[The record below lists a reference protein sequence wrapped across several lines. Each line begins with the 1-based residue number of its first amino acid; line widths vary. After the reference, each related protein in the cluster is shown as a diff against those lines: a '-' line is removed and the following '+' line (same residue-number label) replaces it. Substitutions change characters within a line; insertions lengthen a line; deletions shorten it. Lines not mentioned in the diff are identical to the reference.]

1 VGRVLTE
8 NPASQPDQALL
19 SRRSMPQAATPHTV
33 TAPQPVNPANFAG
46 WDALVAAHPRHSFFH
61 GAAWAATLQ
70 GTYGFEPVYFTAC
83 AANGNTSILP
93 LMEVDSWLTGRRG
106 IGLPYTDECEP
117 LAADA
122 PSMRDL
128 IEAAM
133 AFGRMR
139 RWKSV
144 EWRGGREL
152 FPEAPA
158 SKVFYGHK
166 VLLEPD
172 EDRMFARL
180 ESSVRRA
187 IRKAEKSGVTV
198 TISQSLEAMRVYYSL
213 HCKTRR
219 KHGLPPQPF
228 AFFQNIFGNI
238 LSKNLGMI
246 AIASSQ
252 QQQQPVAASVYLQA
266 GTRAVY
272 KFGASDESFQHLRG
286 PNLVMWEAIKWL
298 AGHGASTLH
307 LGRSSPGN
315 EGLRK
320 FKLGWGA
327 SEEIIEYVKYDLRK
341 HEFVTETDET
351 VGWYNRVFN
360 VLPSGVSRLASALLY
375 RHCA

>member
-1 VGRVLTE
+1 VVGRVLTE
-8 NPASQPDQALL
+8 NPVSQPDRALSL
-19 SRRSMPQAATPHTV
+19 RQPMPRAAGHHTV
-33 TAPQPVNPANFAG
+33 TAPQPVNPASFSG
-46 WDALVAAHPRHSFFH
+46 WDALVAAHPGHSFFH
-61 GAAWAATLQ
+61 SSAWAATLQ
-70 GTYGFEPVYFTAC
+70 GTYCFEPVYFIAR
-83 AANGNTSILP
+83 AANGSASILP

-117 LAADA
+117 LAADT

-158 SKVFYGHK
+158 SQAFYGHK
-166 VLLEPD
+166 VILEPD
-172 EDRMFARL
+172 ENRMFHRL
-180 ESSVRRA
+180 ESSVQRA
-187 IRKAEKSGVTV
+187 IRKAEKNGVTV
-198 TISQSLEAMRVYYSL
+198 TVSQSLEATRVFYSL

-219 KHGLPPQPF
+219 KHGLPPQSF
-228 AFFQNIFGNI
+228 DFFQNIFDHI
-238 LSKNLGMI
+238 VSKNLGMI

-252 QQQQPVAASVYLQA
+252 QRPVAASVYLQT

-272 KFGASDESFQHLRG
+272 KFGASDESLQHLRG
-286 PNLVMWEAIKWL
+286 ANLVMWEAIKWL
-298 AGHGASTLH
+298 AGRGATTLH
-307 LGRSSPGN
+307 LGRSSFGN

-327 SEEIIEYVKYDLRK
+327 AEESIEYVKYDLRK
-341 HEFVTETDET
+341 HAFVTETDEST
-351 VGWYNRVFN
+351 GWYNRVFN
-360 VLPSGVSRLASALLY
+360 VLPVGVSRMAGAFLY

>member
-1 VGRVLTE
+1 M
-8 NPASQPDQALL
+8 L
-19 SRRSMPQAATPHTV
+19 STVRHVTV
-33 TAPQPVNPANFAG
+33 TAPQPVNPVGCPG
-46 WDALVAAHPRHSFFH
+46 WDALVATHPRHSFFH

-70 GTYGFEPVYFTAC
+70 GTYGFRPVYFTAGT
-83 AANGNTSILP
+83 ASGRTSILP

-106 IGLPYTDECEP
+106 ITLPYTDECEP

-122 PSMRDL
+122 ADMRNL

-139 RWKSV
+139 GWKSV

-152 FPEAPA
+152 FADAPA
-158 SKVFYGHK
+158 SLTFYGHK
-166 VLLEPD
+166 MVLEAD

-198 TISQSLEAMRVYYSL
+198 TVSQSLEAMKVFYSL
-213 HCKTRR
+213 QCKTRR
-219 KHGLPPQPF
+219 KQGLPPQPF
-228 AFFQNIFGNI
+228 IFFRNIFEHI
-238 LSKNLGMI
+238 LSKELGMI
-246 AIASSQ
+246 AVASSQ
-252 QQQQPVAASVYLQA
+252 ERPLAASIYLKM

-272 KFGASDESFQHLRG
+272 KFGASDDSLQQLRG
-286 PNLVMWEAIKWL
+286 SNLVMWEAIKWL
-298 AGHGASTLH
+298 ARRGATTLH
-307 LGRSSPGN
+307 LGRTSLGN

-327 SEEIIEYVKYDLRK
+327 GEEIIEYVKYDLRK
-341 HEFVTETDET
+341 HAFVTETDEST
-351 VGWYNRVFN
+351 GWYNRVFN
-360 VLPSGVSRLASALLY
+360 IFPPRVSRLAGALLY

>member
-1 VGRVLTE
+1 MVTE
-8 NPASQPDQALL
+8 KPVSQSTLALL
-19 SRRSMPQAATPHTV
+19 PRKAKSLFARQVTV
-33 TAPQPVNPANFAG
+33 TAPQPVNPAACHG
-46 WDALVAAHPRHSFFH
+46 WDALVAAHRSHSFFH

-70 GTYGFEPVYFTAC
+70 ATYGFEPVYFTA
-83 AANGNTSILP
+83 AAADGRTSVLP

-106 IGLPYTDECEP
+106 IALPYTDECEP
-117 LAADA
+117 LIADA
-122 PSMRDL
+122 SAIRNL

-139 RWKSV
+139 GWKSV

-152 FPEAPA
+152 FAEAPA
-158 SKVFYGHK
+158 SLAFYGHQV
-166 VLLEPD
+166 VLEAD
-172 EDRMFARL
+172 MDRMFARL
-180 ESSVRRA
+180 ESPVRRA
-187 IRKAEKSGVTV
+187 IRKAEKNGITV
-198 TISQSLEAMRVYYSL
+198 AISQSLESMKVFYSL
-213 HCKTRR
+213 HCMTRR

-228 AFFQNIFGNI
+228 AFFQNIFENI

-246 AIASSQ
+246 AVASSQ
-252 QQQQPVAASVYLQA
+252 QGPIAASVYLKM

-272 KFGASDESFQHLRG
+272 KFGASDESFQQLRG
-286 PNLVMWEAIKWL
+286 SNLVMWEAIKWL
-298 AGHGASTLH
+298 ASHGATTLH
-307 LGRSSPGN
+307 LGRTSLNN

-360 VLPSGVSRLASALLY
+360 VLPSGMSRLAGALLY